1 MDTGTI
7 EQHYQDLLAQLNQA
21 MLANNHQRVPLLRR
35 IMAHLGHPDHYYHVI
50 HIAGT
55 NGKGST
61 GAMLASIL
69 RAQGYQVGRFSSP
82 AINDAR
88 EQLQCNGT
96 WISPAEFID
105 TYREILP
112 VLQNMGL
119 TASDVSIFEWFFL
132 ISVVWFR
139 NQNVQWAVIEAGLG
153 GLYDATNALASPQL
167 TVFTK
172 IALDHTA
179 ILGPTITAIAQNK
192 SKIIKPHTTAVT
204 LADQHPE
211 ALAVLQTEALNQ
223 GVRLVT
229 AKHVQL
235 TVTGQ
240 TLTQTVV
247 DAHSQLFDWT
257 QLTVGLSG
265 TYQLQNLRLVLTVVA
280 VLQQQQ
286 VNLTN
291 SAVSRGLQQVSL
303 PGRLTVLQEQPV
315 IIADGAHNPDGMAA
329 LVASVKQLLAGRK
342 LIWIVGVL
350 QDKAYPKMLAELL
363 PVADVLITNTPANP
377 ERALSATKLA
387 DTATALL
394 TPTFMTTAAMQRQ
407 PDLLTATTI
416 TDALTQAQ
424 QQATSNSAI
433 IVTGSFYVIRELQQ
447 AGWPGLSQ

>member
-1 MDTGTI
+1 MDAAMI
-7 EQHYQDLLAQLNQA
+7 ERRYQKLLGQLNQA

-61 GAMLASIL
+61 GAMLSSIL
-69 RAQGYQVGRFSSP
+69 QAQGYQVGRFSSP

-105 TYREILP
+105 TYHEILP
-112 VLQNMGL
+112 VLKNMGL
-119 TASDVSIFEWFFL
+119 AASDVSVFEWFFL

-192 SKIIKPHTTAVT
+192 SKIIKPHTTVVT
-204 LADQHPE
+204 LADQHPD

-229 AKHVQL
+229 AKHAQL
-235 TVTGQ
+235 TITQQ
-240 TLTQTVV
+240 TLTQMTV
-247 DAHSQLFDWT
+247 DAHSQCFDWT
-257 QLTVGLSG
+257 QLTLGLGAS
-265 TYQLQNLRLVLTVVA
+265 YQLQNLQLVLTVVS
-280 VLQQQQ
+280 VLQRQQ

-291 SAVSRGLQQVSL
+291 AAVRTGLQQVSL
-303 PGRLTVLQEQPV
+303 PGRATVLQTDPL
-315 IIADGAHNPDGMAA
+315 IIADGAHNPDGMRA
-329 LVASVKQLLAGRK
+329 LVASAQTLLAGRH
-342 LIWIVGVL
+342 LIWVVGVL
-350 QDKAYPKMLAELL
+350 QDKAYPDMLAALL
-363 PVADVLITNTPANP
+363 PTADVVITNTPANP
-377 ERALSATKLA
+377 ERALPAAQLA
-387 DTATALL
+387 QTATATL
-394 TPTFMTTAAMQRQ
+394 TPAFMTANAMATA
-407 PDLLTATTI
+407 PEILTATTI

-424 QQATSNSAI
+424 QRATPDSAI
-433 IVTGSFYVIRELQQ
+433 LVTGSFYVIRELQQ
-447 AGWPGLSQ
+447 AGWKGLS

>member
-1 MDTGTI
+1 MDAAAI
-7 EQHYQDLLAQLNQA
+7 EQRYQDLLSQLNQA

-61 GAMLASIL
+61 GAMLVSIL

-105 TYREILP
+105 TYDEILP

-119 TASDVSIFEWFFL
+119 DANDVSIFEWFFL

-139 NQNVQWAVIEAGLG
+139 NQDVQWAVIEAGLG

-192 SKIIKPHTTAVT
+192 SKIIKPHTTVVT
-204 LADQHPE
+204 LNDQHSE

-229 AKHVQL
+229 AKHAQL
-235 TVTGQ
+235 TVTEQ

-291 SAVSRGLQQVSL
+291 GAIRRGLQHVNL
-303 PGRLTVLQEQPV
+303 PGRLTVLQEQPL
-315 IIADGAHNPDGMAA
+315 IIADGAHNPDGITA
-329 LVASVKQLLAGRK
+329 LVASIKQLLADRQ
-342 LIWIVGVL
+342 LIWVVGVL
-350 QDKAYPKMLAELL
+350 QDKAYPKMLAKIL
-363 PVADVLITNTPANP
+363 PAAEILITNTPANP

-387 DTATALL
+387 QTATNLL
-394 TPTFMTTAAMQRQ
+394 TPAFMAATNLVQL
-407 PDLLTATTI
+407 PTILTATTI
-416 TDALTQAQ
+416 TDALAQAK
-424 QQATSNSAI
+424 QQATANSAI

-447 AGWPGLSQ
+447 AGWPGLGQ

>member
-1 MDTGTI
+1 MDAATI
-7 EQHYQDLLAQLNQA
+7 ERRYQKLLGQLNQA

-61 GAMLASIL
+61 GAMLGSVL
-69 RAQGYQVGRFSSP
+69 QAQGYRVGRFSSP

-88 EQLQCNGT
+88 EQLQFNGT

-105 TYREILP
+105 TYHEILP
-112 VLQNMGL
+112 VLKNMGL
-119 TASDVSIFEWFFL
+119 AASDVSVFEWFFL

-192 SKIIKPHTTAVT
+192 SKIIKPHTTVVT
-204 LADQHPE
+204 LADQHPD

-229 AKHVQL
+229 AKHAQL
-235 TVTGQ
+235 TITQQ
-240 TLTQTVV
+240 TLTQMTV
-247 DAHSQLFDWT
+247 DAHSQCFDWT
-257 QLTVGLSG
+257 QLTLGLGAS
-265 TYQLQNLRLVLTVVA
+265 YQLQNLQLVLTVVS
-280 VLQQQQ
+280 VLQHQQ

-291 SAVSRGLQQVSL
+291 AAVRTGLQQVSL
-303 PGRLTVLQEQPV
+303 PGRATVLQTDPL
-315 IIADGAHNPDGMAA
+315 IIADGAHNPDGMRA
-329 LVASVKQLLAGRK
+329 LVSSAQTLLAGRH
-342 LIWIVGVL
+342 LIWVVGVL
-350 QDKAYPKMLAELL
+350 QDKAYPDMMAALL
-363 PVADVLITNTPANP
+363 PAADVVITNTPANP
-377 ERALSATKLA
+377 ERALPAAQLA
-387 DTATALL
+387 RTATAML
-394 TPTFMTTAAMQRQ
+394 TPAFMTANAMATA
-407 PDLLTATTI
+407 PEILTATTI

-424 QQATSNSAI
+424 QRATPNSAI
-433 IVTGSFYVIRELQQ
+433 LVTGSFYVIRELQQ
-447 AGWPGLSQ
+447 AGWKGLSQ

>member
-1 MDTGTI
+1 MDAATI
-7 EQHYQDLLAQLNQA
+7 EQRYQDLLAQLNQA

-105 TYREILP
+105 TYQEILP
-112 VLQNMGL
+112 VLKNMGL
-119 TASDVSIFEWFFL
+119 AANDVSIFEWFFL

-139 NQNVQWAVIEAGLG
+139 NQDVQWAVIEAGLG

-179 ILGPTITAIAQNK
+179 ILGSTITAIAQNK
-192 SKIIKPHTTAVT
+192 SKIIKPHTTVIT
-204 LADQHPE
+204 LDDQHPD

-223 GVRLVT
+223 GARVVT
-229 AKHVQL
+229 AKH
-235 TVTGQ
+235 
-240 TLTQTVV
+240 
-247 DAHSQLFDWT
+247 T
-257 QLTVGLSG
+257 QLTVITQTLSRTVVDVHGQLFNWTRLVLGLSG

-280 VLQQQQ
+280 VLQRQQ
-286 VNLTN
+286 VKLTN
-291 SAVSRGLQQVSL
+291 TAVRNGLQQVTL
-303 PGRLTVLQEQPV
+303 PGRLTVLQEQPL
-315 IIADGAHNPDGMAA
+315 IIADGAHNPDGMTA
-329 LVASVKQLLAGRK
+329 LVASAKQLLAGK
-342 LIWIVGVL
+342 HLIWVVGVL
-350 QDKAYPKMLAELL
+350 RDKAYPKMLAQLL
-363 PVADVLITNTPANP
+363 PVADTLITNTPANP
-377 ERALSATKLA
+377 ERALPATVLA
-387 DTATALL
+387 
-394 TPTFMTTAAMQRQ
+394 Q
-407 PDLLTATTI
+407 TATTI
-416 TDALTQAQ
+416 LTPAFMAKATSQRRPQILTASTITAALELAQ
-424 QQATSNSAI
+424 QQATADSAI
-433 IVTGSFYVIRELQQ
+433 IVTGSFYVMRELQQ

>member
-1 MDTGTI
+1 
-7 EQHYQDLLAQLNQA
+7 

-61 GAMLASIL
+61 GAMLGSVL
-69 RAQGYQVGRFSSP
+69 QAQGYRVGRFSSP

-88 EQLQCNGT
+88 EQLQFNGT
-96 WISPAEFID
+96 WISPADFID
-105 TYREILP
+105 TYHEILP
-112 VLQNMGL
+112 VLKNMGL
-119 TASDVSIFEWFFL
+119 AASDVSVFEWFFL

-192 SKIIKPHTTAVT
+192 SKIIKPHTTVVT
-204 LADQHPE
+204 LADQHPD

-229 AKHVQL
+229 AKHAQL
-235 TVTGQ
+235 TITQQ
-240 TLTQTVV
+240 TLTQMTV
-247 DAHSQLFDWT
+247 DAHSQCFDWT
-257 QLTVGLSG
+257 QLTLGLGAS
-265 TYQLQNLRLVLTVVA
+265 YQLQNLQLVLTVVS
-280 VLQQQQ
+280 VLQRQQ

-291 SAVSRGLQQVSL
+291 AAVRTGLQQVSL
-303 PGRLTVLQEQPV
+303 PGRATVLQTDPL
-315 IIADGAHNPDGMAA
+315 IIADGAHNPDGMRA
-329 LVASVKQLLAGRK
+329 LVASAQTLLAGRH
-342 LIWIVGVL
+342 LIWVVGVL
-350 QDKAYPKMLAELL
+350 QDKAYPDMLAALL
-363 PVADVLITNTPANP
+363 PTADVVITNTPANP
-377 ERALSATKLA
+377 ERALPAAQLA
-387 DTATALL
+387 QTATANA
-394 TPTFMTTAAMQRQ
+394 MATAPAI
-407 PDLLTATTI
+407 LTATTI

-424 QQATSNSAI
+424 QRATPDSAI
-433 IVTGSFYVIRELQQ
+433 LVTGSFYVIRELQQ
-447 AGWPGLSQ
+447 AGWKGLS

>member
-1 MDTGTI
+1 MDAATI
-7 EQHYQDLLAQLNQA
+7 ERRYQKLLGQLNQA

-61 GAMLASIL
+61 GAMLSSIL
-69 RAQGYQVGRFSSP
+69 QAQGYQVGRFSSP

-105 TYREILP
+105 TYHEILP
-112 VLQNMGL
+112 VLKNMGL
-119 TASDVSIFEWFFL
+119 AASDVSVFEWFFL

-192 SKIIKPHTTAVT
+192 SKIIKPHTTVVT
-204 LADQHPE
+204 LADQHPD

-229 AKHVQL
+229 AKHAQL
-235 TVTGQ
+235 TITQQ
-240 TLTQTVV
+240 TLTQMTV
-247 DAHSQLFDWT
+247 DAHSQCFDWT
-257 QLTVGLSG
+257 QLTLGLGAS
-265 TYQLQNLRLVLTVVA
+265 YQLQNLQLVLTVVS
-280 VLQQQQ
+280 VLQHQQ

-291 SAVSRGLQQVSL
+291 AAVRTGLQQVSL
-303 PGRLTVLQEQPV
+303 PGRATVLQTDPL
-315 IIADGAHNPDGMAA
+315 IIADGAHNPDGMRA
-329 LVASVKQLLAGRK
+329 LVASAQTLLAGRH
-342 LIWIVGVL
+342 LIWVVGVL
-350 QDKAYPKMLAELL
+350 QDKAYPDMLAALL
-363 PVADVLITNTPANP
+363 PTADVVITNTPANP
-377 ERALSATKLA
+377 ERALPAAQLA
-387 DTATALL
+387 QTATATL
-394 TPTFMTTAAMQRQ
+394 TPAFMTANAMATA
-407 PDLLTATTI
+407 PEILTATTI

-424 QQATSNSAI
+424 QRATPDSAI
-433 IVTGSFYVIRELQQ
+433 LVTGSFYVIRELQQ
-447 AGWPGLSQ
+447 AGWKGLS